1 MKLRSLIILFVLLFN
16 KLSFS
21 QELNCQ
27 VKVITPQL
35 QTVDPKVFKTLETS
49 LYEFMNTQR
58 WTNLTLKSHERIQC
72 QFIITIT
79 DELSADQFNANISV
93 VSSRPVHSS
102 DYQSLVFNHQD
113 KAFSFQYAEYQPI
126 EFNENA
132 FLNNLSSVM
141 AYYAYMVIGFD
152 FDTFSPDGGTPYFL
166 KAQNIVNQAQNSAEA
181 GWKPFE
187 NNRNR
192 YWLVENVLN
201 NKYKSL
207 RRVYYDYH
215 RKGMDKLYENAAS
228 ARRQIYRSLGYVSG
242 VASNYPS
249 SIFLQVFIN
258 SKSDELIEV
267 FKEADPST
275 RIKALNLLNKV
286 DPTSS
291 DKYAILKK

>member
-1 MKLRSLIILFVLLFN
+1 MNLRSFFIGILLLSG
-16 KLSFS
+16 LSS
-21 QELNCQ
+21 IAQELNCQ

-35 QTVDPKVFKTLETS
+35 QTTDPKVFRTLETA

-58 WTNLTLKSHERIQC
+58 WTSVKLESHERIQC

-79 DELSADQFNANISV
+79 DEISVDQFNASISV

-113 KAFSFQYAEYQPI
+113 KAFSFQYAEFQPL
-126 EFNENA
+126 EYNENA
-132 FLNNLSSVM
+132 FLNNLTSVL

-152 FDTFSPDGGTPYFL
+152 FDTFSPEGGTPYFL
-166 KAQNIVNQAQNSAEA
+166 KAQNIVNQAQNSSSD

-215 RKGMDKLYENAAS
+215 RKGMDELYKNTDN
-228 ARRQIYRSLGYVSG
+228 ARRQIYRSLGFVSG

-267 FKEADPST
+267 FKGADPST
-275 RIKALNLLNKV
+275 RIKAMNLLNKI
-286 DPTSS
+286 DPTSTE
-291 DKYAILKK
+291 KYSVLKN